1 LTVADDL
8 LNQVGQQ
15 APALGAGGLGGGIVA
30 ILAALKMF
38 ATPKDV
44 ELAAERLRA
53 EMAEKYAHKDDLA
66 DMKSDLTYIR
76 QRLDQIVDKK

>member
-1 LTVADDL
+1 MPDDIMQQVA
-8 LNQVGQQ
+8 NQ
-15 APALGAGGLGGGIVA
+15 APSLGAGGLGGGIVA

-53 EMAEKYAHKDDLA
+53 EMAEKYAHKDEMSE
-66 DMKSDLTYIR
+66 MKTDIAYIR
-76 QRLDQIVDKK
+76 QRIDQIADRK